1 MLNYKQI
8 WHEVKA
14 TRWLIKFN
22 LTVIHED
29 LIVYDTSY
37 SLIYKMLR
45 WHVRIGGVKNLFYIR
60 SLLNLI
66 SFGYVDLGFQN
77 FPNRAS

>member
-1 MLNYKQI
+1 M
-8 WHEVKA
+8 
-14 TRWLIKFN
+14 
-22 LTVIHED
+22 
-29 LIVYDTSY
+29 YDTSY